1 MLFLRRVS
9 DACGAMPKRKRARS
23 QKPKAL
29 PPANKEAETEA
40 KRGRGRPSI
49 LENVNISLLLDELA
63 VGTPPTAAA
72 PLAGMS
78 RSTYYSVLK
87 AGRRLER
94 QGKRGSYREFLDKV
108 RVARAKGETH
118 FSHILARG
126 AAGDPG
132 ASRVQECPHCHK
144 EIELEVPRPPRPPNT
159 SDAIFMLKALNPK
172 VWNVDKAPGA
182 SSEKPIS
189 RLELIGAFSQMGQ
202 AVGQE
207 VEDVNARRR
216 IGDRWREIY
225 RTLGLDEDKAQIVD
239 RRQTTLDQKRLP
251 NGSDNGT

>member
-1 MLFLRRVS
+1 M
-9 DACGAMPKRKRARS
+9 AKKRRARS

-29 PPANKEAETEA
+29 PPANTEAETEA

-49 LENVNISLLLDELA
+49 LENVNIALFCDELA

-78 RSTYYSVLK
+78 RSTYYSALK

-94 QGKRGSYREFLDKV
+94 QGKRGPYRDFLDKV

-118 FSHILARG
+118 FSHIVARG
-126 AAGDPG
+126 AAGDVG
-132 ASRVQECPHCHK
+132 VSRVQECPHCHK
-144 EIELEVPRPPRPPNT
+144 EIELEAPRPARAPDT
-159 SDAIFMLKALNPK
+159 DDAKFMLKAINPK
-172 VWNVDKAPGA
+172 VWNVDKAPGG
-182 SSEKPIS
+182 SGDKPIS

-207 VEDVNARRR
+207 VEDANARRR
-216 IGDRWREIY
+216 IADRWREVY

-239 RRQTTLDQKRLP
+239 RRQPTTLDQKRLP
-251 NGSDNGT
+251 NGTEG